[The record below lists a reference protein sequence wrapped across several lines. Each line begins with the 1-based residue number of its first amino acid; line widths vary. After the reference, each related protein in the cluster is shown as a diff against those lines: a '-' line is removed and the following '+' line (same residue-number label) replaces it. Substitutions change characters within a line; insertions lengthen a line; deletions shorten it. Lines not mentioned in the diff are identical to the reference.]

1 MHFKA
6 QVSGIYEFMKEIKM
20 FKTILKISFSY
31 LAMKN
36 GLQFSFDSRL
46 RHKMEV
52 QRYYKEHY
60 YFSDSDDNDVIL
72 AESNNNTLD
81 RLDST

>member
-1 MHFKA
+1 MNVFRFSFCSHWK
-6 QVSGIYEFMKEIKM
+6 
-20 FKTILKISFSY
+20 SFS
-31 LAMKN
+31 L
-36 GLQFSFDSRL
+36 FR
-46 RHKMEV
+46 MEV
-52 QRYYKEHY
+52 ERYYKEHY